1 MSVDIFAA
9 SKEIAE
15 ELEFVARWACAGD
28 DIFDLSPSIERI
40 ASFLPFFQRCITDVW
55 TAAADNDL
63 LARSEAWTTVLLNLN
78 KALPKRAY

>member
-28 DIFDLSPSIERI
+28 DIFDPRPSIERI
-40 ASFLPFFQRCITDVW
+40 ASFLPILPALYNGCLDRCC
-55 TAAADNDL
+55 
-63 LARSEAWTTVLLNLN
+63 R
-78 KALPKRAY
+78 